1 MGKLKER
8 RGWSNI
14 SSGGFDGK
22 ADSFV
27 QAGSRLYIWFIQVS
41 LSLERQTFHLPL
53 AADMDEEQDS
63 AIRRSQRTRQ
73 ISVMLNSEEVYA
85 EKLRA
90 PKNTQTGQL
99 SAISC
104 VRGSI
109 EALMDNAENVATVR
123 EHLS

>member
-1 MGKLKER
+1 
-8 RGWSNI
+8 
-14 SSGGFDGK
+14 
-22 ADSFV
+22 
-27 QAGSRLYIWFIQVS
+27 
-41 LSLERQTFHLPL
+41 
-53 AADMDEEQDS
+53 MDEEQDS

-85 EKLRA
+85 EKLCA

-99 SAISC
+99 SAISR
-104 VRGSI
+104 VRESI